1 MCKDCKFCTGCS
13 CRCHTWFTM
22 HWRNETDEGMRRILT
37 KMKEMVG
44 TNEVEYAEETIT
56 RLNIAAQ
63 HLSHDFEEKVVRYI
77 EKDKK
82 RATRSDTPS
91 LH

>member
-1 MCKDCKFCTGCS
+1 
-13 CRCHTWFTM
+13 
-22 HWRNETDEGMRRILT
+22 
-37 KMKEMVG
+37 MKEMVG

-91 LH
+91 LHWFIIIKIKQRPAAINTVYALFPIHNEIYQ